1 MPVADSHNAISRGEE
16 GIHVNI
22 SLLCICSG
30 IALRNQENHAHL
42 THCKDSDA
50 QSLSAKKNIHSALAE
65 CRKYT
70 MPNVYF
76 HIQDVP
82 LVGRQKE
89 ALCVWVCVY
98 GCWSVWVSV
107 YMCKEDLKVTRQ

>member
-42 THCKDSDA
+42 THCKNSDA
-50 QSLSAKKNIHSALAE
+50 KSLSAKKNMHSA
-65 CRKYT
+65 
-70 MPNVYF
+70 PNVYF